1 MHLSAQLAAKGKNTK
16 SQETIKRNKSCKL
29 NHKLKVNNRLKTKAN
44 ANEEKNKKGSFY
56 ISTWLQMT
64 NMKNCISNTYSY

>member
-44 ANEEKNKKGSFY
+44 SNEEKNK
-56 ISTWLQMT
+56 
-64 NMKNCISNTYSY
+64 